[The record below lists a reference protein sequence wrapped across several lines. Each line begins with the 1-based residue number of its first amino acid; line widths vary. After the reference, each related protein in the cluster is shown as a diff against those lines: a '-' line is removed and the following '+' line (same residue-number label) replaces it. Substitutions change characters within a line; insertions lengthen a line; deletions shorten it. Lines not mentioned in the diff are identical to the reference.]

1 MEPFS
6 IACTTCQARLRVRDE
21 SVIGQILTCPKCGS
35 MVLVEPVAAANDASH
50 DSSAMHQSDSS
61 EAAGITSAVFEDAA
75 SLLDEPDEAAA
86 PESPDMIDTVE
97 DLALQAEAR
106 PAARE
111 GNLDEEET
119 GGWRRERTEA
129 DEQEDSISPKPS
141 PPPRPTYEEAL
152 LPNAD
157 WVSPATVQW
166 RNRVLTGIAAVVGVV
181 LALLLFIVFSGGDEP
196 PSVVSRPRTSE
207 APPNRPAESAPSET
221 SDPVEPPT
229 EVASDDSTSAVLP
242 PAPEPQAPT
251 ESPTVNPAE
260 MPAPDATNT
269 APVPNVTES
278 KPPALPADEPP
289 GLTPKEP
296 TDSTATNAEQ
306 SPLSETFRDFG
317 ALLAETKEPATPMP
331 AGDEELPLV
340 PGAGETEAEPVARR
354 AGPRTIELDDRLN
367 DPIARIEFKDVPL
380 VNFLKFVSDYSTIP
394 ITLDADILRWARIS
408 PLTPVTLEAVDSTV
422 ADVLARGLAPL
433 ALEHRVEGDQL
444 FITRRPKEESGI
456 RTVTFKVDDLVG
468 NDEKQLQQLGSWIKD
483 FVEPESWSSRGGI
496 GTITFRGNELIIEQY
511 ETIQFE
517 ILGFCEKLRVAR
529 GLTKKSPYDASQF
542 QLATRSERVEA
553 KFAQSITLTYIRP
566 APLQRILDRLAQA
579 SKLQILIDWRALGE
593 AGWSPDAEVRFS
605 VADQPLAKALSTLLD
620 PMDLAYRVI
629 DESTLQIT
637 TPTVVDS
644 RLEVE
649 FYRVP
654 KPDDDGT
661 KLVQAAREA
670 LGPAN
675 FRDFGGAGQLAF
687 DQPSNC
693 LLVSLSQTRQR
704 ELQTWLAAQAAT
716 ATSATS
722 SESAT
727 PTATVGSRIV
737 PASDRVS
744 ND

>member
-1 MEPFS
+1 
-6 IACTTCQARLRVRDE
+6 
-21 SVIGQILTCPKCGS
+21 
-35 MVLVEPVAAANDASH
+35 MVLVEPTAAANDASH

-75 SLLDEPDEAAA
+75 SLLDEPGEVAAS
-86 PESPDMIDTVE
+86 ESPDMIDTVE
-97 DLALQAEAR
+97 DLAVQAEAR

-119 GGWRRERTEA
+119 GGWRREPAET
-129 DEQEDSISPKPS
+129 DERRDTTSPKPS

-166 RNRVLTGIAAVVGVV
+166 RNRLLTGIAAVVGVV

-196 PSVVSRPRTSE
+196 PTVASRPANSVTSSNRAVPPESSE
-207 APPNRPAESAPSET
+207 ASDPIEQSAESVPNDASSIPVPREEEPEGPSELPAEMRVPDTTNPESVQNDAET
-221 SDPVEPPT
+221 E
-229 EVASDDSTSAVLP
+229 P
-242 PAPEPQAPT
+242 PAPPT
-251 ESPTVNPAE
+251 
-260 MPAPDATNT
+260 
-269 APVPNVTES
+269 
-278 KPPALPADEPP
+278 DEPP
-289 GLTPKEP
+289 GLTPIEP
-296 TDSTATNAEQ
+296 ADITATNAEQ

-317 ALLAETKEPATPMP
+317 ALLAETKEPAAPMP
-331 AGDEELPLV
+331 AGDAELPLV
-340 PGAGETEAEPVARR
+340 PGAGDAEAEPVARR
-354 AGPRTIELDDRLN
+354 AGPRAIELDDRLN
-367 DPIARIEFKDVPL
+367 DPVARIEFKDVPL

-408 PLTPVTLEAVDSTV
+408 PLTPVTLDAVDSTV
-422 ADVLARGLAPL
+422 ADVLTRGLAPL

-468 NDEKQLQQLGSWIKD
+468 NDEKQLQQLGSWIMD

-542 QLATRSERVEA
+542 QLATRSERVGV
-553 KFAQSITLTYIRP
+553 KLAQSITLTYIRP
-566 APLQRILDRLAQA
+566 APLQRILDRIAQA

-649 FYRVP
+649 FYLAP

-687 DQPSNC
+687 DKPSNC

-716 ATSATS
+716 ATGAASP
-722 SESAT
+722 EPAT
-727 PTATVGSRIV
+727 PTATVGSRIA